1 MQVRNA
7 GDSCKLFSVRDSINR
22 STFLVDTGTFV
33 SVLSATA
40 ADKRRTVSSLQLQAA
55 NGSMIKTFGQ
65 KSLTLNLGLRRTF
78 TWVFIIADV
87 RQHILGADFLGHY
100 KLLVDISRRKLIDQI
115 TTLAVPG
122 CKCKHTKE
130 YPTNISVVMPQD
142 KR

>member
-1 MQVRNA
+1 MQVGNA
-7 GDSCKLFSVRDSINR
+7 DSSSLFSVRDSINR
-22 STFLVDTGTFV
+22 STFLVDTGAFI

-40 ADKRRTVSSLQLQAA
+40 ADKNRRTVSSLRLQAA
-55 NGSMIKTFGQ
+55 NGSMIRTYGQ

-78 TWVFIIADV
+78 TWVFVIADV

-122 CKCKHTKE
+122 C
-130 YPTNISVVMPQD
+130 SWM
-142 KR
+142 